1 MLINVSVRRRW
12 VPDLLGNDKQPANQ
26 QVVIE
31 YDKPNAISRNA
42 WQRRV
47 ATAKPDG
54 STHLYTDT
62 DIRAILEG
70 SNVSIVNLAVKTG
83 ERQDEN
89 GKTVDIVTQVT
100 TGGALAS
107 TRSDYCYLLATQLA
121 QKIMEVEISQEL
133 LKNSEPDSG
142 PVS

>member
-12 VPDLLGNDKQPANQ
+12 VPDLLGNDTQPADQ
-26 QVVIE
+26 QIIVE

-47 ATAKPDG
+47 VTAKPDG
-54 STHLYTDT
+54 STHHYTDT
-62 DIRAILEG
+62 DVRAILEG

-83 ERQDEN
+83 ERKDEN
-89 GKTVDIVTQVT
+89 GKTVDIISQIANGST
-100 TGGALAS
+100 LAN

-121 QKIMEVEISQEL
+121 QKIMELEIHKEL

-142 PVS
+142 PA